1 MQFFKFNSLTAI
13 SDQTKTVSN
22 RNFSIS
28 SKSYV
33 GKRLED
39 FRLREEK
46 REAEY
51 NEKPLKSAEQQEE
64 CDVTE
69 LKNKVLEASLPF
81 VKSYGWT
88 REAIVKGAEEV
99 QFPGV
104 HGMFS
109 RGGVELVNYFYLKCN
124 NELIE
129 DMRQKVG
136 EKRENVVNPKDFLCY
151 TLQRRLEKLEPFVN
165 TWPQAL
171 AIMALP
177 QNVPTSLAN
186 LLTLAD
192 DICYFSGDRSV
203 EVI

>member
-151 TLQRRLEKLEPFVN
+151 TLQRRLEKLGPFVN